1 MSLAVRR
8 TERPLM
14 RRIFSA
20 YESAAVRANIW
31 NTAMPPIYRMISMTS
46 ILFILYFGGRN
57 VLQEGWTPW
66 NIAVFTTFLSC
77 YTKLATKSSSAAKLF
92 NAVHKAQVSW
102 KRIKPLLQN
111 SKTEPE
117 LPAAAPAEL
126 NVDHLHFAI
135 QTEKRSSMTC
145 RFKRLLARSSV

>member
-1 MSLAVRR
+1 MCIRDR
-8 TERPLM
+8 
-14 RRIFSA
+14 
-20 YESAAVRANIW
+20 
-31 NTAMPPIYRMISMTS
+31 
-46 ILFILYFGGRN
+46 
-57 VLQEGWTPW
+57 GWTPW

-126 NVDHLHFAI
+126 NVDHLHFAYPNGKEI
-135 QTEKRSSMTC
+135 IHDLSFQSFPGQIIGVTGPVACGKSTLGKTFLCESPYEGSITFGGKELGKMEKADRNRIC
-145 RFKRLLARSSV
+145 LLYTSRCV

>member
-1 MSLAVRR
+1 
-8 TERPLM
+8 
-14 RRIFSA
+14 
-20 YESAAVRANIW
+20 
-31 NTAMPPIYRMISMTS
+31 MISMTS

-126 NVDHLHFAI
+126 NVDHLHLPI

>member
-1 MSLAVRR
+1 MYKRQTLDRATNAITYRVFGCEEDRKAAY
-8 TERPLM
+8 EENL
-14 RRIFSA
+14 SA

-77 YTKLATKSSSAAKLF
+77 YTKLC
-92 NAVHKAQVSW
+92 
-102 KRIKPLLQN
+102 LLYT
-111 SKTEPE
+111 SKTG
-117 LPAAAPAEL
+117 
-126 NVDHLHFAI
+126 
-135 QTEKRSSMTC
+135 KYC
-145 RFKRLLARSSV
+145 